1 MWLGSERVY
10 EVMHALTSYVKSPSL
25 RHIRHPDSLA
35 KLAQEIVAGLDRQAS
50 IWRKWDGPREP
61 FLKSAALCWI
71 PIDDLMAFLNGLP
84 GPPLTK
90 TDVEQRLRAF
100 HEEPYE
106 PYPNRTLQAGCL
118 ALYEREKAAG
128 TEMPAIVGTLQEF
141 IENEEQR
148 LREEHQVAWRERV
161 EEERIALE
169 QRFLSGADCKWTP
182 IQKSREIFRRINGRA
197 YKLTPTKDK
206 KWDLFRIEAFD
217 DPKPPL
223 IGRYGNR
230 GDVTKA
236 LAKLAYEPEPR
247 W

>member
-1 MWLGSERVY
+1 MFENERHYAVRRLLYVY
-10 EVMHALTSYVKSPSL
+10 VQSPSL
-25 RHIRHPDSLA
+25 RHLRDPNALTRVVHD
-35 KLAQEIVAGLDRQAS
+35 IVEAIDHRS
-50 IWRKWDGPREP
+50 SVWRKWDGQREP

-71 PIDDLMAFLNGLP
+71 PIEDLLAFLNELP
-84 GPPLTK
+84 GPPLTT
-90 TDVEQRLRAF
+90 TDVTQRLRAF

-106 PYPNRTLQAGCL
+106 PYPNEALQAGCL
-118 ALYEREKAAG
+118 ALYELEKAQG
-128 TEMPAIVGTLQEF
+128 TEMAAIVGALQEF
-141 IENEEQR
+141 IEAEERR
-148 LREEHQVAWRERV
+148 LREEDQVAWRKRV

-182 IQKSREIFRRINGRA
+182 VQKSKDIFRRINGRA
-197 YKLTPTKDK
+197 YKLSATKDK
-206 KWDLFRIEAFD
+206 KWDLFRIDAFD

-223 IGRYGNR
+223 VGRYGSR